1 MLHLDALCRDRW
13 RSFDRMS
20 LRIEPATL
28 SAIAAFVTMRRKLAP
43 NEQYNLI
50 AEIPYIDILEGLQ
63 ILMES
68 LADEEDR
75 RYAAN
80 MERWFLQSHCSL
92 VEASPDG

>member
-1 MLHLDALCRDRW
+1 
-13 RSFDRMS
+13 MS
-20 LRIEPATL
+20 LKIELATL

-50 AEIPYIDILEGLQ
+50 AEIPYVIILEGLQ

-68 LADEEDR
+68 LPDEEDR

-80 MERWFLQSHCSL
+80 MERWFLRNHFNL